1 MLKNVFTFRVILNLS
16 LLRSVCFFMYFFLS
30 EIKCHERKGSNV
42 EGNIV
47 CNAKLS
53 FCYFFLLRSFIF
65 VVSFFS
71 TTQGSELGQ
80 ISP

>member
-1 MLKNVFTFRVILNLS
+1 MQSHFEFKSFEICL
-16 LLRSVCFFMYFFLS
+16 FFHVFFLS

-53 FCYFFLLRSFIF
+53 FCYFFLLKFSF
-65 VVSFFS
+65 
-71 TTQGSELGQ
+71 L
-80 ISP
+80 

>member
-1 MLKNVFTFRVILNLS
+1 MLKNMLTCRVILNQS
-16 LLRSVCFFMYFFLS
+16 LL
-30 EIKCHERKGSNV
+30 K
-42 EGNIV
+42 
-47 CNAKLS
+47 S
-53 FCYFFLLRSFIF
+53 FCFSTYFFLLKLNAMREKVVMLKVTLYAMQNCHFVIFFSFRSFIF